1 MPNPPR
7 CPKCNSQNVK
17 WITMRRTVAIDVLQC
32 KDCGTPIAEEDWQ
45 CPSLPM
51 RVGRCINCGDA
62 RKRGVCQGCGLD
74 QHEDVQVH
82 DELRQVID
90 PRLNFMGAATE
101 ASRQGRR
108 LLALKLAT
116 AAAAFDE
123 DKQGDAARGMRI
135 WLLSSI
141 GDPQSAM
148 EDAKVWVEA
157 ATDPSPVAWA
167 SLGQQYLAA
176 GFPGSAADAFGK
188 ALAKDKDMAEVR
200 AKRAQI
206 LLGMRREGQAAEEA
220 YTVLTP
226 VSVPP
231 GAADIAL
238 GVMVKLA
245 EGFESQLRDDEI
257 KHLLTK
263 CHVHV
268 ERSARLLTQRARLAV
283 MDGDLNAA
291 KRDLKSARAL
301 EPENPDY
308 EKLQKLLKPQTTSW
322 WRW

>member
-1 MPNPPR
+1 
-7 CPKCNSQNVK
+7 
-17 WITMRRTVAIDVLQC
+17 MRRTVAVDVFQC
-32 KDCGTPIAEEDWQ
+32 RDCGTSVAEEDWQ
-45 CPSLPM
+45 CPALPM
-51 RVGRCINCGDA
+51 RVGRCINCGEQ

-82 DELRQVID
+82 DELRQMID
-90 PRLNFMGAATE
+90 PRLNFMGTAGEAT
-101 ASRQGRR
+101 RQGRR

-148 EDAKVWVEA
+148 EDAKAWVED
-157 ATDPSPVAWA
+157 TEDPSPVAWA

-176 GFPGSAADAFGK
+176 GFPGSAADSFGK
-188 ALAKDKDMAEVR
+188 ALSKNKDMPEIR

-220 YTVLTP
+220 FTVLAP
-226 VSVPP
+226 VAVPQ
-231 GAADIAL
+231 AALDIAL
-238 GVMVKLA
+238 GVMTKLA
-245 EGFESQLRDDEI
+245 DAFETQLRDDEI
-257 KHLLTK
+257 KHLLEK

-268 ERSARLLTQRARLAV
+268 ERSATLLAHRARIAALA
-283 MDGDLNAA
+283 GDVNAA
-291 KRDLKSARAL
+291 KRDLKSARSL
-301 EPENPDY
+301 EPENAAYD
-308 EKLQKLLKPQTTSW
+308 KIQKLLKPAATSW

>member
-1 MPNPPR
+1 
-7 CPKCNSQNVK
+7 
-17 WITMRRTVAIDVLQC
+17 MRRSVAVDVFQC
-32 KDCGTPIAEEDWQ
+32 RDCGTSVTEEDWQ
-45 CPSLPM
+45 CPALPM

-82 DELRQVID
+82 DELRQMVD
-90 PRLNFMGAATE
+90 PRLNFMGAANE
-101 ASRQGRR
+101 ATRQGRR

-141 GDPQSAM
+141 GDAQSAM
-148 EDAKVWVEA
+148 EDAKVWVEDTA
-157 ATDPSPVAWA
+157 DPSPVAWA

-188 ALAKDKDMAEVR
+188 ALAKNKDMPEIR

-220 YTVLTP
+220 YIVLTP
-226 VSVPP
+226 VAVP
-231 GAADIAL
+231 AAAVDVALQVMTKIADD
-238 GVMVKLA
+238 
-245 EGFESQLRDDEI
+245 FEVQQRDDEI
-257 KHLLTK
+257 TYILTK

-268 ERSARLLTQRARLAV
+268 ERSAKLLAHRARIAALA
-283 MDGDLNAA
+283 GDFSSA
-291 KRDLKSARAL
+291 KRDLKSAQAL
-301 EPENPDY
+301 EPESPAY
-308 EKLQKLLKPQTTSW
+308 EKIQKMLKSQQSSW